1 MVDPIGPPFFGFVV
15 DSFTKLSCFV
25 EGFFV
30 GNKGTVPD
38 QKVWTNGQRLRLF
51 RSFTKENATRFILF
65 YSLHRWS
72 IWNCVKIY
80 FQHNEWAEEPK
91 AIPLL
96 LRKSPGSSAMAR
108 SQIKKTFT
116 GLLYLAPTTGLEP
129 VTSKLTAS
137 CSTIE
142 LRRNTFDI
150 IYFTL

>member
-65 YSLHRWS
+65 YSLHRTSNYHQASWR
-72 IWNCVKIY
+72 VT
-80 FQHNEWAEEPK
+80 
-91 AIPLL
+91 
-96 LRKSPGSSAMAR
+96 GSSRRAR